1 MAKPVMMD
9 GFEIATLVCAYY
21 PTPTTSIRNAQGTK
35 TETIVHL
42 QTILRHMIHFTNS
55 FSASTGSLDGRVL
68 LVCKFPTCTLGV
80 AEEG

>member
-35 TETIVHL
+35 TETIVPL
-42 QTILRHMIHFTNS
+42 QTILRHMIH